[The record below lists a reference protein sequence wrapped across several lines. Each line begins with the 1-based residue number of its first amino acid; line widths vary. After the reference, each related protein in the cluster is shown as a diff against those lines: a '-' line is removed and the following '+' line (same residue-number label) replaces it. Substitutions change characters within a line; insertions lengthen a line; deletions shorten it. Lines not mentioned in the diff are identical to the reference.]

1 MHLPKNILSGL
12 ATTPDFYLCEV
23 DKEIIGGMNVFE
35 PSGTFKFNAYSEI
48 SCKFNRLYSHPLT
61 GKSVVHPLYDKVEAL
76 RGLYI
81 VGFGFFQ
88 IQSAGI
94 VSDGI
99 EEYKEITAYSL
110 EYELTQKYLE
120 DFVINMGT
128 EMSVDGVQ
136 LHNPSDTSKSLIH
149 LVLAKMPGWSVG
161 HVDTSLELLERSF
174 EIDRQAIYDFIMNDM
189 ASTFKLVVKFD
200 TYNRTVNLYEEDSAG
215 KETNIYVSLDSI
227 ANEVKVDYSA
237 DDIKTVLTVT
247 GADDL
252 NIREVNLG
260 LPYIMNLDYYNTI
273 DWFGEDLYNAYNAYV
288 NKVENYR
295 ERYTKLMLQW
305 SELYDQLI
313 QIYNAIPEYE
323 ESADDNIP
331 VVSSY
336 SKLPTAS
343 QEYVYDVY
351 KVDNGQ
357 SVFYYICKATEV
369 NGATRYTWEIDIDN
383 IHSFEAFPTPGVK
396 YVGGIYKVYNTEDS
410 EGVLFYK
417 CESYLGPYN
426 RVQYRW
432 VLASSDYGINMLKE
446 KEAVYLSVQEIQ
458 VSAGLADVSHPNHSR
473 YKKTYSRLQDIQNKL
488 AQRQEEA
495 AAITESLNAIGA
507 DMDIIS
513 EAISMENNFTE
524 KQMIR
529 LSPFL
534 REDEY
539 SDDCFVVTEFDND
552 KDAIEVKKELLAA
565 SEKELAKI
573 SQPQLSFNMSM
584 ANILAMPEFE
594 PVTKDFENGNY
605 VKVEIRPGYVVKS
618 QILEVNI
625 QFDDLSDFDVT
636 FGNLTSLYNQVDI
649 HAQLLS
655 SAVTAGKSVASKSSY
670 WQKGADTATT
680 IDKQIEQGLIDAT
693 TSIKTNSVNQAVS
706 FDNYGIHLRKYKNGS
721 NTEYEPE
728 QVWLSNNMILFSDDN
743 FATSKAALGKLKVG
757 SEEYYG
763 LIAQIVEAGIVQGS
777 KIVGSTIQVGERAD
791 GSYAFEI
798 TQDGTIIMRGGEG
811 EEVIGGSISSGFSS
825 VRVTATGSTYFTD
838 TNQKATL
845 SASVYFGGSNV
856 TDQYDASLFHW
867 IRQSNDSDADAEW
880 NALHVGMK
888 SIIVTPEDV
897 QNNAQ
902 FYCSVDV

>member
-23 DKEIIGGMNVFE
+23 DKTIIGGMNVLE

-48 SCKFNRLYSHPLT
+48 SCKFNRLYSHPLA

-76 RGLYI
+76 RVLYI

-88 IQSAGI
+88 IQSSGI

-128 EMSVDGVQ
+128 EMSIDGVK
-136 LHNPSDTSKSLIH
+136 LYNPSDTSISLIH

-161 HVDTSLELLERSF
+161 HVDTSLEKLERSF
-174 EIDRQAIYDFIMNDM
+174 EIDRQSIYDFIMNDM
-189 ASTFKLVVKFD
+189 SSTFKLVVKFD

-247 GADDL
+247 GSDDL
-252 NIREVNLG
+252 NVREVNLG

-273 DWFGEDLYNAYNAYV
+273 DWFGEDLYNAYNNYV
-288 NKVENYR
+288 KKVESKR

-305 SELYDQLI
+305 DALYDKLI
-313 QIYNAIPEYE
+313 KIYNAVPDYD
-323 ESADDNIP
+323 ESSDDGLL
-331 VVSSY
+331 VVDDV

-343 QEYVYDVY
+343 QAYVFDVC
-351 KVDNGQ
+351 KVDNGS
-357 SVFYYICKATEV
+357 SVFYYICKAV
-369 NGATRYTWEIDIDN
+369 NVNDSTTYIWEIDIDHV
-383 IHSFEAFPTPGVK
+383 HSFETFPEPSIK
-396 YVGGIYKVYNTEDS
+396 YVDGIYKVYNTGYS

-417 CESYLGPYN
+417 CESYLGGYN
-426 RVQYRW
+426 KIQYRW

-446 KEAVYLSVQEIQ
+446 KEKVYLDIQEVQ
-458 VSAGLADVSHPNHSR
+458 VSSGFSDIANPNYNR
-473 YKKTYSRLQDIQNKL
+473 YKKTYDRLMDIQKKL
-488 AQRQEEA
+488 SQMQKEA
-495 AAITESLNAIGA
+495 DQVTASINAISDEMA
-507 DMDIIS
+507 IIS
-513 EAISMENNFTE
+513 DEISMENNFTE
-524 KQMIR
+524 QQMIR

-539 SDDCFVVTEFDND
+539 SDDCFVVTEYDDD
-552 KDAIEVKKELLAA
+552 KAAIEVKKELLAA
-565 SEKELAKI
+565 SEKELTKI
-573 SQPQLSFNMSM
+573 SQPQLSFSMSM

-605 VKVEIRPGYVVKS
+605 VKVEIRPGYVIKS

-636 FGNLTSLYNQVDI
+636 FGNLTSLYSQVDI
-649 HAQLLS
+649 HTQLLS

-680 IDKQIEQGLIDAT
+680 IDKQIEKGLIDAT

-757 SEEYYG
+757 AEEYYG

-777 KIVGSTIQVGERAD
+777 KIVGSTIQVGERSD

-811 EEVIGGSISSGFSS
+811 EEVIGGSISSSFSS

-838 TNQKATL
+838 TDQSAIL
-845 SASVYFGGSNV
+845 SASVYFGGSDV
-856 TDQYDASLFHW
+856 TYQYDASLFHW
-867 IRQSNDSDADAEW
+867 IRQSGNSSADAEW
-880 NALHVGMK
+880 NAAHAGMK
-888 SIIVTPEDV
+888 SITVTPEDV
-897 QNNAQ
+897 EGNAQ
-902 FYCSVDV
+902 FYCSVDI